1 MKWKCQLAPKY
12 CTVFNETL
20 LHFDGWKM
28 LVTSKLQQLYVGNLQ
43 SLPISSGLFFYE
55 QHWSTFND
63 AQGDGL
69 SSWRPN
75 QSGICFR
82 KIKKEKR
89 REKRRVEKTLEMMLK
104 ASLLT
109 PLVEANS

>member
-1 MKWKCQLAPKY
+1 MKWKCQLVPKY

-28 LVTSKLQQLYVGNLQ
+28 LVTSKLQQLYVGYLQ

-63 AQGDGL
+63 AKGNRL
-69 SSWRPN
+69 WCWRPN
-75 QSGICFR
+75 QSGSALGE
-82 KIKKEKR
+82 IKKKQGEWK
-89 REKRRVEKTLEMMLK
+89 KL
-104 ASLLT
+104 
-109 PLVEANS
+109 